1 MGKVIAITR
10 GKYIMKLHSHAES
23 SPLARWSQ
31 FPTLGGAMS
40 GQPRPAAHRVEHAR
54 PTANRSV

>member
-1 MGKVIAITR
+1 MIAITR

-31 FPTLGGAMS
+31 FPTLVGAMS
-40 GQPRPAAHRVEHAR
+40 VQPLPDAHRVEHAR
-54 PTANRSV
+54 PTANLSV